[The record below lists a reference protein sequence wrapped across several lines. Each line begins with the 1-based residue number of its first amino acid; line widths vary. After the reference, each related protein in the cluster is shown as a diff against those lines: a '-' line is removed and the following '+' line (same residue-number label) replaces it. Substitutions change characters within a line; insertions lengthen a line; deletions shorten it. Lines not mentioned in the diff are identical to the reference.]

1 MDRPPRPV
9 RAAAHAGAR
18 RWTVCIPVR
27 ADHRLPCSRRVHA
40 GPWQKGGS
48 MERLLQDIID
58 ILPVGVWVT
67 DANGRFVRA
76 NPAAR
81 AIWRGTGPLQHAD
94 GDRFDAWWRRTC
106 ERFETMD
113 WGTTQALANGRTR
126 VAGSATIACFD
137 GSTK

>member
-1 MDRPPRPV
+1 
-9 RAAAHAGAR
+9 
-18 RWTVCIPVR
+18 
-27 ADHRLPCSRRVHA
+27 
-40 GPWQKGGS
+40 

-94 GDRFDAWWRRTC
+94 GDRFDAWWRQDSWDARA
-106 ERFETMD
+106 
-113 WGTTQALANGRTR
+113 G
-126 VAGSATIACFD
+126 AGSMSIIQRSSLGAQ
-137 GSTK
+137 